1 MNKDEGKI
9 KMEINKTRGGKM
21 FKRFLNKGVVL
32 GVISI
37 SIVGAFMFTAVN
49 RGIVR
54 TTANLSD
61 SNDMLR
67 PTAIANHIESIV
79 LGMGVEGLNSAFAA
93 GGAKAL
99 EKTIADLVLAALA
112 KDDVHLGGA
121 KGLEDA
127 IANLTSAAK
136 GDNSLREK
144 LIEENISVIEKDGE
158 TFIVCLIGNGN
169 GYKIKFGKGSEL
181 KKISFSSE
189 KEKNEF
195 MLGAQR
201 TWVSM
206 LGKMT
211 PRQIH
216 EAQIAADTYIG
227 QAGKEGRIFVEKG
240 LEEQVKKYAK
250 TSGLNADTQ
259 ALLLKRLNA
268 AIAFRNNAI
277 NGLTQADVDEFLALE
292 KTALPFDKTDVS
304 KIKKELSDDLTIRKA
319 VVFDA
324 KEGVAFSLL
333 GDLSA
338 LEYLTVTASS
348 GAGYVYD
355 KDYKGDFPRS
365 IYEILGMTESYME
378 MVNAGDQDA
387 LKAYKV
393 KVLLHEYMVVNSESK
408 ALRKEIPAVTNLI
421 NKYDRIAIANW
432 IEREAKKVE
441 AIEAKK
447 TIAEA
452 TLANIGKFVKGG
464 VIPAALIDTA
474 NVELQRLVTLG
485 LLTDYRVINQDGK
498 ISILTTRQNS
508 KAVEDDAQILSAIQD
523 VYLQVLI
530 KAQGEGIY
538 TGASLA
544 DKSYSQQAEALELS
558 ASLPTLT
565 YLKPEGWAKIF
576 SIRTE
581 LKVPEGQPKEFFT
594 TDYHSYKLSEL
605 LAQPV
610 EMIPDEVVNTV
621 REKLNQYVID
631 GKLLG
636 ALVNDFGGTDI
647 DVQVNHKYGELNAAV
662 QKIILE
668 AMKEGVLKARE
679 LGLLKQ
685 DIDVISMNLDDL
697 GRALRV
703 QQATTSINERGA
715 EPRVEVKMVGAA
727 IGAANIKLFHEFF
740 MPGSTPLK
748 KLGFVPEVG
757 EKDKPGVR
765 GFRAIVRRTEDVLKG
780 NADGKVW
787 EFEKSSECVVK
798 GKHYASVD
806 QSEELLALASQPNDY
821 LITAIYTVE
830 GSTVTSTE
838 PIISVVY
845 QPVYGEKGELRSL
858 NPAFICRSQSGAD
871 AVGGIASMFYDVNFV
886 PGGNKGEN
894 YVVTK
899 PATLEEARKA
909 PQEGTAHVVVYG
921 WQSRGNGVIPR
932 ETGAILDHVAINP
945 EALSPYKNLAD
956 FLAGI
961 MITHPYDQPYLSP
974 LAVEAQIVSL
984 REAQSQYFTHAPKD
998 ADLDEMMSDVE
1009 AKVVSGEFISIVGD
1023 KADMGGEFGHNFTP
1037 AWMLAIDRATTIE
1050 AAEKGIL
1057 TGGNLIGHTELGRL
1071 KNGITYSIG
1080 DDGHI
1085 IMIGDKTRNN
1095 AEAHQLSFLAFTRGY
1110 FAAVAGN
1117 GKTPYS
1123 DPMKPYGLAQ
1133 DYQGKEAKAAKANP
1147 IFYSHFTARFFEI
1160 LKTVMPEDFLPM
1172 VDNMENAWKAW
1183 QADSSKQM
1191 ILPEPFSGN
1200 VSQQGIGTYG
1210 YRINYKAGERS
1221 FGILT
1226 GDKMG
1231 PAGINRVIREGVYS
1245 LLNAIENGTASVP
1258 DWIKQ
1263 AILTKSQIEE
1273 IGLNWDDVLKKLT
1286 ENGLAK
1292 QINATEIRVKTQ
1304 YWETDKAKFFEI
1316 LSGNFSK
1323 ILPIL
1328 KRSKEDSER
1337 EYAYLVD
1344 YFLKELKNGLVFEI
1358 WDAKAFDEHGNIP
1371 LVKLPAKFADVV
1383 DSIGEL
1389 KSKDDQEYVKNA
1401 YSEGILRSNLNEAD
1415 QIKLAEL
1422 LKKAGY
1428 VPTERIY
1435 LDALQDKE
1443 AIYKYLADSD
1453 RFNIKQV
1460 WSKKQA
1466 DWDIANPQKYLDR
1479 PILGSSVTKLGILAG
1494 GEYVGKDDPGMMGN
1508 IILMEHIFAFLK
1520 DNPVLL
1526 QGDMNGSH
1534 WLVAIPTSAEFA
1546 VANTESH
1553 PIFVG
1558 FRYTLTEDGKDFAK
1572 AENVFGD
1579 DYKAI
1584 REKMFKFNSE
1594 FKKAQL
1600 GGQWAPYGTDV
1611 RTVEASYP
1619 LAKFLK
1625 ALNVPNSPFLVK
1637 NQDPAKRASRPIG
1650 VIEVLADLFNTAVGS
1665 LTAPSAPTGWSGV
1678 GILAEKL
1685 VKSSL
1690 GLQSSGLS
1698 HKLNEEVFSAAK
1710 DITKQKVVLINASVL
1725 KSDPSLLSALAGANK
1740 QFNQRLGV
1748 LGSTANIKA
1757 NAFRFVL
1764 IPDEPELKT
1773 PKDVEN
1779 LFAAIAKETNNGIA
1793 ANKDMFAAILT
1804 QEEMYDGEIS
1814 NAADLLKQLER
1825 IGIKRESIAGLVGSN
1840 EWTSSVKAQEG
1851 ISKDVIRVNADA
1863 KEYQIAF
1870 AGNALFGV
1878 IEAIARTDKQ
1888 LPSELAGKL
1897 GLAIEGMN
1905 ITVTSEMVNSRIQDF
1920 VTAYRETVKAI

>member
-1 MNKDEGKI
+1 
-9 KMEINKTRGGKM
+9 M
-21 FKRFLNKGVVL
+21 FKRLLSKSVVL
-32 GVISI
+32 GIISMVV
-37 SIVGAFMFTAVN
+37 VGAFVFNATS
-49 RGIVR
+49 RGIV
-54 TTANLSD
+54 TPTANLRD
-61 SNDMLR
+61 SNYMLR
-67 PTAIANHIESIV
+67 PTAASNHIKNAV
-79 LGMGVEGLNSAFAA
+79 FGMGIETLNQLNAQGPKVLEKGLADLALSKTTDPLL
-93 GGAKAL
+93 KAL
-99 EKTIADLVLAALA
+99 IENNIAVVT
-112 KDDVHLGGA
+112 KDN
-121 KGLEDA
+121 K
-127 IANLTSAAK
+127 
-136 GDNSLREK
+136 
-144 LIEENISVIEKDGE
+144 
-158 TFIVCLIGNGN
+158 TFIVCLIGNGWR
-169 GYKIKFGKGSEL
+169 IELTDKGEL
-181 KKISFSSE
+181 KKAAFASE
-189 KEKNEF
+189 KEKDEF

-206 LGKMT
+206 MGKRT
-211 PRQIH
+211 PREIH
-216 EAQIAADTYIG
+216 EAQIAADAYIG

-250 TSGLNADTQ
+250 ASGLNAETQ
-259 ALLLKRLNA
+259 AQLLKRLNA
-268 AIAFRNNAI
+268 AIEFRNSAI
-277 NGLTQADVDEFLALE
+277 NSLTQADIDGFFSAE
-292 KTALPFDKTDVS
+292 DKERASSFVATDVS
-304 KIKKELSDDLTIRKA
+304 AIKKDLSDDLAIRKA
-319 VVFDA
+319 IIFDA
-324 KEGVAFSLL
+324 KDGVAFSLL

-338 LEYLTVTASS
+338 LEYLAVTASS

-355 KDYKGDFPRS
+355 TDYKGNFPRS

-378 MVNAGDQDA
+378 MANAGDQDA
-387 LKAYKV
+387 LKAYKA
-393 KVLLHEYMVVNSESK
+393 KVLLHEYVMVNSRSK
-408 ALRKEIPAVTNLI
+408 ILRKEINDVRKLI
-421 NKYDRIAIANW
+421 SKYDRIAIANW

-452 TLANIGKFVKGG
+452 TSADIGKFVKGG
-464 VIPAALIDTA
+464 VIPAELIDTA
-474 NVELQRLVTLG
+474 SAELQKLVDSG
-485 LLTDYRVINQDGK
+485 LLTDYRVVNKDGEV
-498 ISILTTRQNS
+498 SILTTRQNS
-508 KAVEDDAQILSAIQD
+508 KAVEDDAQIPSAIQD

-530 KAQGEGIY
+530 KAQEKGIY
-538 TGASLA
+538 AGENLT
-544 DKSYSQQAEALELS
+544 DKSYRQQAEALELS

-565 YLKPEGWAKIF
+565 YLKPEGWANIF
-576 SIRTE
+576 AIRTE
-581 LKVPEGQPKEFFT
+581 LKVPEGQPETFFT

-605 LAQPV
+605 LAEPV

-631 GKLLG
+631 GKLSG

-647 DVQVNHKYGELNAAV
+647 DIQVNHKYGELNAAV

-668 AMKEGVLKARE
+668 AMKAGVLKAQE

-685 DIDVISMNLDDL
+685 DIDIASMGLDAL
-697 GRALRV
+697 GKALRV
-703 QQATTSINERGA
+703 QYGPTSINERGA

-886 PGGNKGEN
+886 PGGHNGEN

-899 PATLEEARKA
+899 PATLEEARKV

-956 FLAGI
+956 LLAEI

-984 REAQSQYFTHAPKD
+984 REAQSQDFTHAPKD
-998 ADLDEMMSDVE
+998 ADLDEMMSEVE
-1009 AKVVSGEFISIVGD
+1009 ARVASGEFISIVGD

-1050 AAEKGIL
+1050 AVEKGIL

-1117 GKTPYS
+1117 GKVPYI
-1123 DPMKPYGLAQ
+1123 DPMKPYGIAQ

-1183 QADSSKQM
+1183 QADASKQM
-1191 ILPEPFSGN
+1191 TLPEPFSGN

-1245 LLNAIENGTASVP
+1245 LLEASKQGATSVP
-1258 DWIKQ
+1258 DWIKGDNER
-1263 AILTKSQIEE
+1263 AYLTGLIEE
-1273 IGLNWDDVLKKLT
+1273 
-1286 ENGLAK
+1286 
-1292 QINATEIRVKTQ
+1292 
-1304 YWETDKAKFFEI
+1304 F
-1316 LSGNFSK
+1316 
-1323 ILPIL
+1323 
-1328 KRSKEDSER
+1328 
-1337 EYAYLVD
+1337 
-1344 YFLKELKNGLVFEI
+1344 KNGLVFEI

-1371 LVKLPAKFADVV
+1371 LVKLPVKFADVV

-1401 YSEGILRSNLNEAD
+1401 YSEGMLRSDLNEAD

-1466 DWDIANPQKYLDR
+1466 DWDIANPQKYLGR

-1534 WLVAIPTSAEFA
+1534 WLAAIPTSAEFA

-1584 REKMFKFNSE
+1584 REKMFKFNFE

-1600 GGQWAPYGTDV
+1600 GGQFAPYGTDV

-1625 ALNVPNSPFLVK
+1625 ALNAPNSPFLVK
-1637 NQDPAKRASRPIG
+1637 NQDPAKRASRPTG
-1650 VIEVLADLFNTAVGS
+1650 VIEVLADLFSTAVGS
-1665 LTAPSAPTGWSGV
+1665 LTAPSAPEGWTGA
-1678 GILAEKL
+1678 IELAQKF

-1690 GLQSSGLS
+1690 GLQSSGVS
-1698 HKLNEEVFSAAK
+1698 RKLNEEVFSAAK
-1710 DITKQKVVLINASVL
+1710 DITNQKVVLINASVL
-1725 KSDPSLLSALAGANK
+1725 KSDPSLILAQQSINR
-1740 QFNQRLGV
+1740 QINQRSGV

-1764 IPDEPELKT
+1764 IPDEPGLKT
-1773 PKDVEN
+1773 AKDVEN
-1779 LFAAIAKETNNGIA
+1779 LFAAIAKETKNGA
-1793 ANKDMFAAILT
+1793 VANKDMFAAIPT
-1804 QEEMYDGEIS
+1804 QEEMYEGKIS

-1825 IGIKRESIAGLVGSN
+1825 IGIKRESIAGLVGFG
-1840 EWTSSVKAQEG
+1840 EWTSAIKAQEG
-1851 ISKDVIRVNADA
+1851 ISKDAISANTDA
-1863 KEYQIAF
+1863 KENQIAF

-1878 IEAIARTDKQ
+1878 VEAIARADKQ
-1888 LPSELAGKL
+1888 LPSEIAGKL
-1897 GLAIEGMN
+1897 DIVVKDTAIVVEAKEIN
-1905 ITVTSEMVNSRIQDF
+1905 AKIEDLITS
-1920 VTAYRETVKAI
+1920 YRKTIEAI